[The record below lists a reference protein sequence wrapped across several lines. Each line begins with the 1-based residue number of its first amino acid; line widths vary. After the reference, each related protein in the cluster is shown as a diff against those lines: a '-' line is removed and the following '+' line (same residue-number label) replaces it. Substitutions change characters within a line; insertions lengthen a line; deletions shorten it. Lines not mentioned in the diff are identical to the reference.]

1 MDDIWSII
9 LAAGESKRMEVPK
22 MLLPFGNMTIIE
34 KVIDNVRK
42 SGINNIIVVLGAD
55 RNKILNTVELEHV
68 IHCFNDNYKKGMLS
82 SVQCGFKL
90 LPIDFK
96 AVMIFPGDMPLISPE
111 IVKKILNSYYQ
122 TRKGL
127 VVPVYRGK
135 RGHPLLIDNK
145 YKYEIDKIDP
155 EEGLRSLAGKFLND
169 LLEVDTDEKGII
181 HDIDTRDDYLNAIKQ
196 NH

>member
-90 LPIDFK
+90 LPVDFK

-196 NH
+196 NN

>member
-55 RNKILNTVELEHV
+55 RNKILNTVGLEHV
-68 IHCFNDNYKKGMLS
+68 IHCFNDNYKEGMLS

>member
-1 MDDIWSII
+1 
-9 LAAGESKRMEVPK
+9 MEVPK

-55 RNKILNTVELEHV
+55 RNKILNTVGLEHV
-68 IHCFNDNYKKGMLS
+68 IHCFNDNYKEGMLS

-96 AVMIFPGDMPLISPE
+96 AVMIFPGDMPLIPPE

-145 YKYEIDKIDP
+145 YKDEIDKIDP